1 MFEKRFLAGS
11 ISLAFG
17 SIALYKAL
25 GSFSYIF
32 YNAGFFIIYFIIPL
46 IAGILLIRAYYA
58 YIFSRDYFRS
68 NMFFG
73 SIFFILNNMSF
84 ILSYLYN
91 GYNNNLTVVYSFPP
105 VIMFIIS
112 IIFFIYIILYWNK
125 YGYIPEDNGI

>member
-11 ISLAFG
+11 FSIAFG
-17 SIALYKAL
+17 AIALYKAL

-58 YIFSRDYFRS
+58 YIYSRGYFRS

-84 ILSYLYN
+84 ILSYLYV
-91 GYNNNLTVVYSFPP
+91 GYNNLTIVYSFPP

-112 IIFFIYIILYWNK
+112 IIFFIYIILNWNK
-125 YGYIPEDNGI
+125 Y